1 MDYEIETAE
10 LQVNDVPVTVAGD
23 AHVGESFAY
32 SADRIDRL
40 MADHGTFAWEARGYE
55 PDGLLNEVDGHAY
68 DGIVALNEGMRTLEA
83 DGRAAE
89 NAMNS
94 FDAYVLAVDDLALD
108 HFDVAWGPDSHHAI
122 PYATGLAGALVLA
135 GDAGYILSAA
145 SGDDDIRDA
154 VRSGLSNVRRQL
166 QGGEYEEVDGLSR
179 RQYLRAGAAAAVG
192 GTAAWVGGAFD
203 PGDDGPAAGW
213 TYTDMRDAL
222 TAAGIDRIT
231 RADDDP
237 LLMLCGRAHVDGI
250 ARYLEEPDHRKERLE
265 RYGPVLDAV
274 LESDTRMARW
284 AAQDGGWTRTDV
296 LDLHP

>member
-10 LQVNDVPVTVAGD
+10 LRVNDVPVTVAGD
-23 AHVGESFAY
+23 VHVAESFAY
-32 SADRIDRL
+32 SADRLDGL

-55 PDGLLNEVDGHAY
+55 PDTLLNEVDDHAY
-68 DGIVALNEGMRTLEA
+68 DGMVALNEGMRGLGMQA
-83 DGRAAE
+83 PAAE
-89 NAMNS
+89 HAMNS
-94 FDAYVLAVDDLALD
+94 FDVYVSAVDDLALD
-108 HFDVAWGPDSHHAI
+108 HFDVAWGPDSHHAL

-135 GDAGYILSAA
+135 GDAGYVLSAA

-166 QGGEYEEVDGLSR
+166 QGEEYEEVDGLSR

-192 GTAAWVGGAFD
+192 GGAAWLGGAFD

-213 TYTDMRDAL
+213 TYTDMRDAF
-222 TAAGIDRIT
+222 TAAGVDRIT
-231 RADDDP
+231 REDDDP

-250 ARYLEEPDHRKERLE
+250 ARYLEEPDRRQERLE
-265 RYGPVLDAV
+265 RYGTVLDTV

-284 AAQDGGWTRTDV
+284 ESAGWRWERSDV
-296 LDLHP
+296 VDLHP